1 MPDTLFLLTPGFP
14 DEALPGRNFYCA
26 HCALIEGVLASFP
39 DLGNDIEVR
48 RVAFPR
54 PRKDVVALVGDEH
67 QSLPLL
73 ILSDGPA
80 DGLATRVYGARAIH
94 FGQGRDPAGSTPSSR
109 LPGTA
114 SLNVAHA
121 AFF

>member
-14 DEALPGRNFYCA
+14 DEALPGRHFYCE

-54 PRKDVVALVGDEH
+54 PRKDVVALVGEEH

-73 ILSDGPA
+73 ILSDGGPA
-80 DGLATRVYGARAIH
+80 DGLATRVYGARRFISDKDEILRA
-94 FGQGRDPAGSTPSSR
+94 
-109 LPGTA
+109 L
-114 SLNVAHA
+114 SLRHG
-121 AFF
+121 FPEPHP